1 MSKLEAVSP
10 RRMSKLEAVSPISSW
25 LDRRHTLRND
35 VDEFLEEP
43 IIYTDNS
50 LRNMPHEKEEE
61 QIRIYRRKFEEAI
74 QLHQT
79 SPKNQVKEGIEKRGG
94 DYHGSED
101 VEDNGVCFEW
111 LRTHTHTHTH

>member
-79 SPKNQVKEGIEKRGG
+79 SPKNHREIKEGIEKRGD
-94 DYHGSED
+94 DYLDSD
-101 VEDNGVCFEW
+101 DWEDNGVFF
-111 LRTHTHTHTH
+111 